1 MEVFIICYF
10 VLGKKKTSATF
21 KRWSL
26 HRLPSK
32 TGDSFPLSTQGAA
45 VLEFFML
52 TYWYPSSLTCGDFFG
67 GREGNCVSCPVSPP
81 LLFWDH
87 QTSGSVFS
95 QSRFINEKLSRNHL
109 LTPLGPRKHQDMTP
123 SQLWTVPTMLSSH
136 LTTFSISLWQSGSQ
150 QIIAARLLNAR
161 HLGSSQ

>member
-109 LTPLGPRKHQDMTP
+109 LTPLGPRKQRESEGHVPCST
-123 SQLWTVPTMLSSH
+123 QLVLVSRVQIFKISGFRQGPLAFAEIAH
-136 LTTFSISLWQSGSQ
+136 LT
-150 QIIAARLLNAR
+150 
-161 HLGSSQ
+161 H